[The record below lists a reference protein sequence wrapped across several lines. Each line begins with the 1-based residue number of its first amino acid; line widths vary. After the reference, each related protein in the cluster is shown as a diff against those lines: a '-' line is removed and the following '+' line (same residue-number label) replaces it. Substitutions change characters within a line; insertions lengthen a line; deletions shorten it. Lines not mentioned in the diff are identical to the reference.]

1 MKDILSRV
9 ADAMYCQIQNR
20 GYAVPVDVLMDIGVL
35 KKAKNDNRCAGRDP
49 FLEAVCTDNLNK
61 LSEMMKDMRDPL
73 RLRAAGNHRSA
84 AILLF
89 WHVQKM
95 FIYLFPSTP
104 VRRLDFSR
112 LRIDSSDE
120 LSFCSHHLLFRIPI

>member
-73 RLRAAGNHRSA
+73 RLRAAGTHRSA

-89 WHVQKM
+89 WHVQKNV
-95 FIYLFPSTP
+95 FRTGFLTVRQYFYAQNRPISTFYM
-104 VRRLDFSR
+104 RF
-112 LRIDSSDE
+112 
-120 LSFCSHHLLFRIPI
+120 